1 MDKKNGF
8 MEVIISLCFLVL
20 LMFMFLQK
28 DVDTD
33 YTNILVIVSISIAA
47 LTVCLSLLKFIKN
60 STFNRQS
67 ELKEIELDLTKYS
80 MMREH
85 LEHEISQLQKKLVNT
100 EQDWEMVNHLP
111 LSAQKKEYDNETV
124 QISNFIK
131 RFGLTE
137 KDICIDR
144 KMVFLLTPF
153 SEENVEFYKETK
165 NICLECG
172 LNLYRG
178 DEEFTNKDILA
189 NIIKFIVKSRVIIA
203 NIDGKNPNVFYEL
216 GIAHA
221 LSKPTIIISKAIKNA
236 PFDIQQNR
244 IVLYDDYDDLK
255 IKLSRELSRILVDH

>member
-1 MDKKNGF
+1 MDEKFDF
-8 MEVIISLCFLVL
+8 MRAITSLSFLVAL
-20 LMFMFLQK
+20 ISMFMQK
-28 DVDTD
+28 DNSTYDMEFLIFSFTV
-33 YTNILVIVSISIAA
+33 LVVVVGISVIK
-47 LTVCLSLLKFIKN
+47 LIKN
-60 STFNRQS
+60 FWHKQIR
-67 ELKEIELDLTKYS
+67 EEKVEIDLTKYS

-85 LEHEISQLQKKLVNT
+85 LEHEISQLQKKLVNN
-100 EQDWEMVNHLP
+100 EKDWETINHL
-111 LSAQKKEYDNETV
+111 LLAAQKKEYDNETV
-124 QISNFIK
+124 QMSNFIK

-137 KDICIDR
+137 KDMCIDK

-153 SEENVEFYKETK
+153 SKENVYLYRETK

-221 LSKPTIIISKAIKNA
+221 LSKPTIIISKTIENA
-236 PFDIQQNR
+236 PFDIKQNR
-244 IVLYDDYDDLK
+244 IVLYDNYDDLK
-255 IKLSRELSRILVDH
+255 IKLTKELSRILVDH